1 MNYPEQVIIKT
12 DKGVFH
18 LKISPEK
25 NRHTQIIESY
35 FIGLGSKN
43 NKCVQLSVPSI
54 ESTIKTGTL
63 SWVKAEDDCSLEQY
77 IKKGLA
83 HHMVLLG
90 ITLARDINPF
100 LEKINLDDM
109 STFTCDL
116 PDTKSY
122 KIQMK
127 AFHIA
132 FHGATWYEYYFSAK
146 LLVDYDKYSKLKMN
160 LYDIDKKPEGFKFN
174 NVQLQEELEPLY
186 KNSKTWAEFFELIDK
201 KYGKKKCGVV
211 YPWLLLAFYII
222 FENNSIFEN
231 VKWYINLNNN
241 VKITS
246 VPFKSYEF
254 KQTAGKTRKKSR
266 YIHTPYFFYLID
278 IDEVGKMNYS
288 KFLHN

>member
-12 DKGVFH
+12 ANGVFH
-18 LKISPEK
+18 LKITTEI
-25 NRHTQIIESY
+25 NRDNQIIESY
-35 FIGLGSKN
+35 FIGLGSRN

-90 ITLARDINPF
+90 ITLARDINPS
-100 LEKINLDDM
+100 LEKIYLDDM

-116 PDTKSY
+116 PDNKEY

-132 FHGATWYEYYFSAK
+132 FHGATWYEYYFGAK
-146 LLVDYDKYSKLKMN
+146 LVNKYDIYCNLKAN
-160 LYDIDKKPEGFKFN
+160 LYEGDKKPQYFKFN
-174 NVQLQEELEPLY
+174 NAKLQEELEPLY
-186 KNSKTWAEFFELIDK
+186 KNSQTWAEFFERIDK
-201 KYGKKKCGVV
+201 KYGKKKCGIV
-211 YPWLLLAFYII
+211 YPWLLLALYVI
-222 FENNSIFEN
+222 FDGENMFEN
-231 VKWYINLNNN
+231 VKWYIDLNNN
-241 VKITS
+241 TKIIS

-266 YIHTPYFFYLID
+266 YTYTPYFFYLID
-278 IDEVGKMNYS
+278 IDEVNKMNYA
-288 KFLHN
+288 KFLRA